1 MRILLSS
8 LIIALACPALLTAA
22 DHRVEKLTSPPSSG
36 SLAAPIEAKLSN
48 IGVRVIRGSSR
59 EVCSIW
65 LCKEWPVKAFDAAG
79 DLLYPFTPGQLI
91 GVVHYPRKGSD
102 FRDQDIA
109 EGMYTLRYAQQP
121 VDGAHVG
128 TSLTRDF
135 LVLIRAEDDPSAEPM
150 SYKQLAELSAKAA
163 GTTHPCLLSLQ
174 RPEGEEA
181 IRHQEQRDW
190 WIVRL
195 TGKAVK
201 DDQSQPLPLDL
212 VVVGQAE

>member
-91 GVVHYPRKGSD
+91 GVVHYRGNLADQGFSGSDSRRRRSLRRADVVQATRRTQRQSGRHDASLPAVTPATRGRRSHSPSGAARLVDRAFDGEGRKG
-102 FRDQDIA
+102 
-109 EGMYTLRYAQQP
+109 
-121 VDGAHVG
+121 
-128 TSLTRDF
+128 
-135 LVLIRAEDDPSAEPM
+135 
-150 SYKQLAELSAKAA
+150 
-163 GTTHPCLLSLQ
+163 
-174 RPEGEEA
+174 
-181 IRHQEQRDW
+181 
-190 WIVRL
+190 
-195 TGKAVK
+195 
-201 DDQSQPLPLDL
+201 
-212 VVVGQAE
+212 